1 MSHYRLPLAFSLDIY
16 ILYKWARVRHVVFSE
31 WTPFFFSFS
40 YFSPSFGPSPASAQ
54 AASSRLRCAAAPLHT
69 YETACKHTRSPVLFA
84 LQKMS
89 YLYTFLHLAFLLIK
103 CGENVLTSLIFFF
116 LLQCSKI
123 YSAFPIHGT
132 QVMFFLYLYLFLK
145 ILFIFREGGE
155 REKERE
161 RNVHVWVKHCSVAS
175 HTPPTGDLACNPG
188 MCPDWELNWWLSGLP
203 DDKELRA
210 RPVRAIFLFCFLSK

>member
-1 MSHYRLPLAFSLDIY
+1 MSSCVSLASFNFVLDIIQNKEDQTTQKSIKNKVMSHYQQPLAFSLDIY

-54 AASSRLRCAAAPLHT
+54 AASSCLRCAAAPLHT

-116 LLQCSKI
+116 YYSVPKFIQHSPFMALRSCS
-123 YSAFPIHGT
+123 F
-132 QVMFFLYLYLFLK
+132 
-145 ILFIFREGGE
+145 FIFT
-155 REKERE
+155 
-161 RNVHVWVKHCSVAS
+161 S
-175 HTPPTGDLACNPG
+175 
-188 MCPDWELNWWLSGLP
+188 
-203 DDKELRA
+203 
-210 RPVRAIFLFCFLSK
+210 F